1 MRKCATPLLRKRRIQ
16 LDRASVPP
24 RSPAEISDR
33 FPISAISISRKKFRI
48 FFGGL
53 PPALPSRFAVRRGKA
68 RGRRIPPKPRRT
80 ARCFTNRLRDGRGGS
95 GKRRFSRKNPDIFQ
109 GAAREFHGP
118 TLAAREN
125 RRELRLSGSGKPFH
139 RNAHRNAH
147 KNQADKSPQ
156 NPANRRPVAYPT
168 LPASLFSTLFI
179 YPISRR
185 RN

>member
-1 MRKCATPLLRKRRIQ
+1 MQNNMRKCATPLLRKRRIQ

-80 ARCFTNRLRDGRGGS
+80 ARRFTIDSEMGAAVPGNADSPAIILTFFKAPPENFTGQRLRRE
-95 GKRRFSRKNPDIFQ
+95 KPQ
-109 GAAREFHGP
+109 GAPAFR
-118 TLAAREN
+118 
-125 RRELRLSGSGKPFH
+125 RRETVPQKRPQKPGG
-139 RNAHRNAH
+139 
-147 KNQADKSPQ
+147 QKSPKTPQ
-156 NPANRRPVAYPT
+156 IEGR
-168 LPASLFSTLFI
+168 
-179 YPISRR
+179 
-185 RN
+185 

>member
-1 MRKCATPLLRKRRIQ
+1 MRNPAPEEAQNPIGQGER
-16 LDRASVPP
+16 PP
-24 RSPAEISDR
+24 AQPAEISDR

-53 PPALPSRFAVRRGKA
+53 PPAPPSRFAVRRYKA
-68 RGRRIPPKPRRT
+68 RRRRIPPKP
-80 ARCFTNRLRDGRGGS
+80 APNRAAFYNRPRDGRGGS
-95 GKRRFSRKNPDIFQ
+95 GKRRFARKNPDIFQ
-109 GAAREFHGP
+109 GRRPRISRANACGAR
-118 TLAAREN
+118 N
-125 RRELRLSGSGKPFH
+125 RRELRLSGGGKPFH
-139 RNAHRNAH
+139 RNAR
-147 KNQADKSPQ
+147 KNQAAKSPP

>member
-1 MRKCATPLLRKRRIQ
+1 MQNSMRKCAIPLLRKRRIQ

-53 PPALPSRFAVRRGKA
+53 PPAPPSRFAVRRYKA

-80 ARCFTNRLRDGRGGS
+80 ARRFTNRLRDGRGGS
-95 GKRRFSRKNPDIFQ
+95 GKRRFARNNPDIFQ

-125 RRELRLSGSGKPFH
+125 RRELRLSGGGKPFH
-139 RNAHRNAH
+139 RNAR
-147 KNQADKSPQ
+147 KNQAAKSPQ

>member
-53 PPALPSRFAVRRGKA
+53 PPA
-68 RGRRIPPKPRRT
+68 PPKPICSPPRQGART
-80 ARCFTNRLRDGRGGS
+80 ADSAKTAPNRAAFYNRLRDGRGGS
-95 GKRRFSRKNPDIFQ
+95 GKRRFARNNPDIFQ

-118 TLAAREN
+118 TLAARETAGNSGFPAAGN
-125 RRELRLSGSGKPFH
+125 RSTKTPAKTRRPKVP
-139 RNAHRNAH
+139 
-147 KNQADKSPQ
+147 K

>member
-1 MRKCATPLLRKRRIQ
+1 MQNSMRKCATPLLRKRRIQ

-53 PPALPSRFAVRRGKA
+53 PPA
-68 RGRRIPPKPRRT
+68 PPKPICSPPRQGART
-80 ARCFTNRLRDGRGGS
+80 ADSAKTAPDRAAFYNRPRDGRGGS
-95 GKRRFSRKNPDIFQ
+95 GKRRFARNNPDIFQ

-125 RRELRLSGSGKPFH
+125 RRELRLSGGEKPFH
-139 RNAHRNAH
+139 KNAR
-147 KNQADKSPQ
+147 KNQAAKSPQ
-156 NPANRRPVAYPT
+156 KPRK
-168 LPASLFSTLFI
+168 
-179 YPISRR
+179 
-185 RN
+185 